1 MTLLESL
8 DVKLWDVARSDLE
21 EMIRDCERELERRKQ
36 EAQDSAMKDIL
47 DAINAYVAEYGCLE
61 INRGDCED
69 EKVSIYIHRCDTLI
83 GHGGLISVVLV

>member
-8 DVKLWDVARSDLE
+8 DVKLRDVARTDLE

-36 EAQDSAMKDIL
+36 KAQDNAMKDIL
-47 DAINAYVAEYGCLE
+47 DAINEYVAEFGSLE

-69 EKVSIYIHRCDTLI
+69 ENVSIYINRNDTLI
-83 GHGGLISVVLV
+83 GHGHLISVVLV

>member
-47 DAINAYVAEYGCLE
+47 DAINAYVAEFGSLE
-61 INRGDCED
+61 ICQQKDDYEERVIIN
-69 EKVSIYIHRCDTLI
+69 RCDTLI
-83 GHGGLISVVLV
+83 GHGSLISVVLV

>member
-21 EMIRDCERELERRKQ
+21 EMIRDCERELERRKK

-47 DAINAYVAEYGCLE
+47 DAINAYVAEFSSLE
-61 INRGDCED
+61 ICQQKDDYEERVVIN
-69 EKVSIYIHRCDTLI
+69 RCDTLI

>member
-1 MTLLESL
+1 MTLLENL
-8 DVKLWDVARSDLE
+8 DVRLQEVARADLE

-36 EAQDSAMKDIL
+36 EAQDSAMQDIL
-47 DAINAYVAEYGCLE
+47 DAINEYVAEFGSLE

>member
-36 EAQDSAMKDIL
+36 EAEDSAMKDIL
-47 DAINAYVAEYGCLE
+47 DAINAYVAEFGSLE

-83 GHGGLISVVLV
+83 GHGHLISVVLV